1 MTQRIQIL
9 SKCANVASH
18 ATKSHRRRREKMR
31 IPPLGARTRPQRAS
45 SPPRILCGAAF
56 ESSLDLVF
64 FAEPPQASSAM
75 LGVTLVQCFAVVMIG
90 TYGALSLRLPSTQR
104 CRQAQRCLLQAL
116 SDTDPAADLWE
127 PRPIFAY
134 RNVLYIGLRILSPT
148 LFRRPREEC
157 VSSPPKIFNSFSG
170 QHVSEPLSEGLN
182 QGLNTSSLIH
192 STNLLLEL

>member
-9 SKCANVASH
+9 SKCANVACNPSH

-90 TYGALSLRLPSTQR
+90 TYGALSLRLPSRQR
-104 CRQAQRCLLQAL
+104 CRQAQRALLQAHFGDGPSSRSL
-116 SDTDPAADLWE
+116 GAEADFRV
-127 PRPIFAY
+127 PQRAVYRTAY
-134 RNVLYIGLRILSPT
+134 LVAYLI
-148 LFRRPREEC
+148 
-157 VSSPPKIFNSFSG
+157 
-170 QHVSEPLSEGLN
+170 SETPGRVRFIASK
-182 QGLNTSSLIH
+182 
-192 STNLLLEL
+192 NLQLVFWATRF